1 MVGRY
6 KNMSTLDEIHINEQ
20 VKKILS
26 KPYGRTLIPCEEG
39 GFFAEILEFPGCFS
53 QGETVQETYR
63 NINEAA
69 EAWVEACILRDIKIP
84 EPRNKE
90 M

>member
-1 MVGRY
+1 M
-6 KNMSTLDEIHINEQ
+6 KAISENQLNE
-20 VKKILS
+20 LS
-26 KPYGRTLIPCEEG
+26 KDILKKPYSRVLIPCEEG